1 MENKSHAFIAGLFTV
16 CLVAAALFIVWY
28 LNMDKTVRL
37 PYMISTNQSV
47 PGLNPQATVR
57 YRGMDVGRV
66 TSIGFNPAK
75 PGEIL
80 IHFEVKEDTP
90 MTKSTYATLTYQ
102 GVTGIAS
109 VELGDSGTN
118 MEKLETSPEKPAEIP
133 MRPSLLAQLQ
143 LRGLHIL
150 QEIQIITSRLSYIFN
165 KENSQTLV
173 DSFRSIGRAAKSWEK
188 VPDQLEPVLQQMPQM
203 TDDTREMIRSVT
215 ELSQELKELSAKANT
230 MLANDINSDTVPHL
244 ESLMEEAKITL
255 SNLNKVL
262 DQYQQ
267 RPSGLLFGARGPA
280 PGPGEPGF
288 DANGK

>member
-37 PYMISTNQSV
+37 PYMISTNQSI

-90 MTKSTYATLTYQ
+90 MTKSTYAILTYQ

-150 QEIQIITSRLSYIFN
+150 QEIQSITSRLSYIFN

-244 ESLMEEAKITL
+244 ESLTEEAKITL

>member
-37 PYMISTNQSV
+37 PYMISTNQSI

-66 TSIGFNPAK
+66 TSIGFNLAK

-150 QEIQIITSRLSYIFN
+150 QEIQSITSRLSYIFN

-244 ESLMEEAKITL
+244 ESLTEEAKITL

>member
-150 QEIQIITSRLSYIFN
+150 QEIQSITSRLSYIFN

>member
-150 QEIQIITSRLSYIFN
+150 QEIQSITSRLSYIFN

-262 DQYQQ
+262 YQYQQ

-280 PGPGEPGF
+280 PGPGEPGV

>member
-37 PYMISTNQSV
+37 PYMISTNQSI

-150 QEIQIITSRLSYIFN
+150 QEIQSITSRLSYIFN

-244 ESLMEEAKITL
+244 ESLTEEAKITL

>member
-37 PYMISTNQSV
+37 PYMISTNQSI

-118 MEKLETSPEKPAEIP
+118 VEKLETSPENPAEIP

-150 QEIQIITSRLSYIFN
+150 QEIQSITSRLSYIFN

-173 DSFRSIGRAAKSWEK
+173 ESFRSIGRAAQSWEK
-188 VPDQLEPVLQQMPQM
+188 VPNQLEPVLRQMPQM
-203 TDDTREMIRSVT
+203 TEDTREMIRSVT

-244 ESLMEEAKITL
+244 ESLTEEAKITL

-267 RPSGLLFGARGPA
+267 RPAGLLFGARGPA
-280 PGPGEPGF
+280 PGPGESGF

>member
-37 PYMISTNQSV
+37 PYMIFTNQSI

-150 QEIQIITSRLSYIFN
+150 QEIQSITSRLSYIFN

-244 ESLMEEAKITL
+244 ESLTEEAKITL

>member
-37 PYMISTNQSV
+37 PYMISTNQSI

-150 QEIQIITSRLSYIFN
+150 QEIQSITSRLSYIFN

-244 ESLMEEAKITL
+244 ESLTEEAKITL

-280 PGPGEPGF
+280 PGPGELGF

>member
-16 CLVAAALFIVWY
+16 FLVAAALFIVWY
-28 LNMDKTVRL
+28 LNMDKIVRL
-37 PYMISTNQSV
+37 PYMISTNQSI

-109 VELGDSGTN
+109 VELSDSGSDMT
-118 MEKLETSPEKPAEIP
+118 KLETSQENPAEIP
-133 MRPSLLAQLQ
+133 MRPGLLAQLQ
-143 LRGLHIL
+143 IRGLHIL
-150 QEIQIITSRLSYIFN
+150 QEVQSVTSRLSYIFN

-173 DSFRSIGRAAKSWEK
+173 ESFKNIGRAAQSWEK
-188 VPDQLEPVLQQMPQM
+188 VPGELEPVLQQMPQM
-203 TDDTREMIRSVT
+203 TEDTRKMIRSVT
-215 ELSQELKELSAKANT
+215 ELSQELKELSAKANM
-230 MLANDINSDTVPHL
+230 MLASDINSDTVPHL
-244 ESLMEEAKITL
+244 EALTEEAKTTL

-267 RPSGLLFGARGPA
+267 RPAGLLFGARGPA
-280 PGPGEPGF
+280 PGPGESGF
-288 DANGK
+288 DANGQ

>member
-109 VELGDSGTN
+109 VDLGDSGTN

-150 QEIQIITSRLSYIFN
+150 QEIQSITSRLSYIFN

>member
-1 MENKSHAFIAGLFTV
+1 
-16 CLVAAALFIVWY
+16 
-28 LNMDKTVRL
+28 MDKTVRL
-37 PYMISTNQSV
+37 PYMISTNQSI

-90 MTKSTYATLTYQ
+90 MTKSTYAILTYQ

-109 VELGDSGTN
+109 LELGDSGTN

-150 QEIQIITSRLSYIFN
+150 QEIQSITSRLSYIFN

-244 ESLMEEAKITL
+244 ESLTEEAKITL

>member
-28 LNMDKTVRL
+28 LNMDKNVRL
-37 PYMISTNQSV
+37 PYMISTNQSI

-150 QEIQIITSRLSYIFN
+150 QEIQSITSRLSYIFN

-244 ESLMEEAKITL
+244 ESLTEEAKITL

>member
-150 QEIQIITSRLSYIFN
+150 QEIQSITSRLSYIFN

-262 DQYQQ
+262 YQYQQ

>member
-1 MENKSHAFIAGLFTV
+1 MENKSHAFITGLFTV

-37 PYMISTNQSV
+37 PYMISTNQSI

-150 QEIQIITSRLSYIFN
+150 QEIQSITSRLSYIFN

-244 ESLMEEAKITL
+244 ESLTEEAKITL

>member
-1 MENKSHAFIAGLFTV
+1 MENKSHAFIAGLFTA

-37 PYMISTNQSV
+37 PYMISTNQSI

-150 QEIQIITSRLSYIFN
+150 QEIQSITSRLSYIFN

-244 ESLMEEAKITL
+244 ESLTEEAKITL

>member
-150 QEIQIITSRLSYIFN
+150 QEIQSITSRLSYIFN

-230 MLANDINSDTVPHL
+230 MLANDINSDTVRVV

>member
-37 PYMISTNQSV
+37 PYMISTNQSI
-47 PGLNPQATVR
+47 PGLTPQATVR

-90 MTKSTYATLTYQ
+90 MTKSTYAILTYQ

-150 QEIQIITSRLSYIFN
+150 QEIQSITSRLSYIFN

-244 ESLMEEAKITL
+244 ESLTEEAKITL

>member
-37 PYMISTNQSV
+37 PYMISTNQSI

-118 MEKLETSPEKPAEIP
+118 VEKLETSPENPAEIP

-150 QEIQIITSRLSYIFN
+150 QEVQSVTSRLSYIFN

-173 DSFRSIGRAAKSWEK
+173 DSFRSIGRAAQSWEK
-188 VPDQLEPVLQQMPQM
+188 VPNELEPVLEKMPQM
-203 TDDTREMIRSVT
+203 AEDTRKMIRSVT

-230 MLANDINSDTVPHL
+230 MLTNDINSDAVPHL
-244 ESLMEEAKITL
+244 EALTEEAKITL

-280 PGPGEPGF
+280 PGPGESGF
-288 DANGK
+288 DANGQ

>member
-1 MENKSHAFIAGLFTV
+1 MENKSHVFIAGLFTV

-37 PYMISTNQSV
+37 PYMISTNQSI

-109 VELGDSGTN
+109 VELSDSGTN
-118 MEKLETSPEKPAEIP
+118 MAKLETSPENPAEIP
-133 MRPSLLAQLQ
+133 MRPSLLAELQ

-150 QEIQIITSRLSYIFN
+150 QEIQSVTSRLSYIFN

-173 DSFRSIGRAAKSWEK
+173 DSFRSIGRAAQSWEK
-188 VPDQLEPVLQQMPQM
+188 VPGQLEPILKEMPEMTEDARQM
-203 TDDTREMIRSVT
+203 IHSIT
-215 ELSQELKELSAKANT
+215 ELSQELKELSGKANT
-230 MLANDINSDTVPHL
+230 MLSHDMNTDTVPHL
-244 ESLMEEAKITL
+244 ESLTQEAKITL
-255 SNLNKVL
+255 NNLNKVL

-267 RPSGLLFGARGPA
+267 RPAGLLFGAKGPA
-280 PGPGEPGF
+280 PGPGESGF
-288 DANGK
+288 DANGQ